1 MNKIFD
7 IVVFHYPC
15 QDGLVSAWVTTLYHK
30 SYNHTIEL
38 YPIQHGTP
46 LNIDRLQNKKVL
58 FCDYAPANEY
68 IDMLEKDC
76 TSIMILDHHITSA
89 NRITKPYAYFDM
101 ERSGAGIVWDYFF
114 GEIRPDFINW
124 VEDRDLWKW
133 KYKET
138 ANFYAGIQLV
148 LSTLKYDDFEE
159 MFNIL
164 DELYNIPNKTLY
176 YVEMGDLINRS
187 IQQKAYNIASYHSK
201 KSDKYKSVQA
211 SDMNK
216 EYNICIVNCPTD
228 IISEV
233 GSILTKDYNFD
244 FAVLWRYNHPT
255 GEYIVSLR
263 ANNIDRDVADVSE
276 IARKYGGGGHKNAAS
291 FSTKINPI
299 TLFQTISNTSNSSSY

>member
-15 QDGLVSAWVTTLYHK
+15 QDGLVSAWVANLYHK
-30 SYNHTIEL
+30 SYNYIIEL

-46 LNIDRLQNKKVL
+46 LNIMRLQNKKVL
-58 FCDYAPANEY
+58 FCDYAPADCY
-68 IDMLEKDC
+68 IDILEQNC
-76 TSIMILDHHITSA
+76 TNIMILDHHITAA
-89 NRITKPYAYFDM
+89 NRINKSYAYFDM

-114 GEIRPDFINW
+114 DSTRHDFINW

-148 LSTLKYDDFEE
+148 LSTLKYDDFES
-159 MFNIL
+159 MFNIF
-164 DELYNIPNKTLY
+164 DELYNIPSKSTY
-176 YVEMGDLINRS
+176 YIELGDLINRS
-187 IQQKAYNIASYHSK
+187 IQNKAYNIASYHSK
-201 KSDKYKSVQA
+201 NSDKYCIE
-211 SDMNK
+211 DK

-244 FAVLWRYNHPT
+244 FAVLWRYNHPDT
-255 GEYIVSLR
+255 EYIVSLR
-263 ANNIDRDVADVSE
+263 ANNIGKTVIDVSE
-276 IARKYGGGGHKNAAS
+276 IAKKFGGGGHKNAAS
-291 FSTKINPI
+291 FSTNINPI
-299 TLFQTISNTSNSSSY
+299 ILFHSHHSHLI

>member
-15 QDGLVSAWVTTLYHK
+15 QDGLVSAWITHLFHTMHK
-30 SYNHTIEL
+30 ESIEL
-38 YPIQHGTP
+38 YPIQHGTS
-46 LNIDRLQNKKVL
+46 LNVERLKSKKVL

-68 IDMLEKDC
+68 LDILEKDC
-76 TSIMILDHHITSA
+76 TSILILDHHITSA

-114 GEIRPDFINW
+114 GGIRPDFINW

-133 KYKET
+133 KYTESAK
-138 ANFYAGIQLV
+138 FYAGIQMV
-148 LSTLKYDDFEE
+148 LSTLKYDDYIG

-164 DELYNIPNKTLY
+164 DELYNFPSKTTY

-187 IQQKAYNIASYHSK
+187 IQQKASSIAYNHSK
-201 KSDKYKSVQA
+201 KSDRYITE
-211 SDMNK
+211 MR
-216 EYNICIVNCPTD
+216 EYNICIVNCSTD

-244 FAVLWRYNHPT
+244 FAVLWRYNHPAS
-255 GEYIVSLR
+255 EYIVSLR
-263 ANNIDRDVADVSE
+263 ANNMADVSE
-276 IARKYGGGGHKNAAS
+276 IAKQYGGGGHKNAAS

-299 TLFQTISNTSNSSSY
+299 ILFHTHPHNDLK